1 MNQVYEPVLQIWNR
15 KKLCGSTR
23 IPISNTAKKKIM
35 TSVFFYLAPA
45 RGEEFIKF
53 LASQPQQGI
62 FTPEQRVIFS
72 AFLELGKI
80 LATKSMGQYFT
91 FKFLPH
97 KVIR

>member
-1 MNQVYEPVLQIWNR
+1 MNQFCRFGTGKNYMDPR
-15 KKLCGSTR
+15 GSRSATQQ
-23 IPISNTAKKKIM
+23 KKIM

-91 FKFLPH
+91 LNFPPT
-97 KVIR
+97 RS